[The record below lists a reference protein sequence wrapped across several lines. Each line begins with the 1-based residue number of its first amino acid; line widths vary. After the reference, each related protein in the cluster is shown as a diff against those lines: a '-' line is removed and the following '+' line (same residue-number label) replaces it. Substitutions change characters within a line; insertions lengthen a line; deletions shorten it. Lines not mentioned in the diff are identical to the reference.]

1 MSTALSF
8 SSDKACSPGIKKNKG
23 YIVFEWGSKG
33 FEFGLMWFERVLVDK
48 NLKNLLVVVLSLI
61 RRSCC
66 CFVCLRM

>member
-8 SSDKACSPGIKKNKG
+8 SSDKACFSGIKKNKG

-33 FEFGLMWFERVLVDK
+33 FEFGLMGFEEFDK
-48 NLKNLLVVVLSLI
+48 NNKNLLVVVLSLL

>member
-8 SSDKACSPGIKKNKG
+8 SSDKACFPGINKIKG

-33 FEFGLMWFERVLVDK
+33 FEFGLMWFEEFDK
-48 NLKNLLVVVLSLI
+48 NNKNLLVVVLSLL

-66 CFVCLRM
+66 CFVCL